1 MLCITFCLLVYQVLS
16 KGGSTPQCTVLF
28 SIRDSNIADVSSSG
42 LLDAQNLGT
51 TTVLGQAVGQ
61 DPETGETIIY
71 SQVRIHLYTEKWN
84 LLWHLPYD
92 LCHILASISV
102 IKNTCRF
109 LFIWMIFLR
118 FKILTLKMLFLLG
131 WSDGECDRV
140 TWSADPFSLV
150 SHADRN

>member
-1 MLCITFCLLVYQVLS
+1 MLCISFYFLVYQVLS

-71 SQVRIHLYTEKWN
+71 SQVGIHLYSSYTYCE
-84 LLWHLPYD
+84 
-92 LCHILASISV
+92 
-102 IKNTCRF
+102 
-109 LFIWMIFLR
+109 
-118 FKILTLKMLFLLG
+118 LTLWPMPYISINFCNLK
-131 WSDGECDRV
+131 
-140 TWSADPFSLV
+140 
-150 SHADRN
+150 

>member
-1 MLCITFCLLVYQVLS
+1 MLCITFYLLFFQVLS

-71 SQVRIHLYTEKWN
+71 SQVGIHLYRSYTYCE
-84 LLWHLPYD
+84 
-92 LCHILASISV
+92 
-102 IKNTCRF
+102 
-109 LFIWMIFLR
+109 
-118 FKILTLKMLFLLG
+118 LTL
-131 WSDGECDRV
+131 
-140 TWSADPFSLV
+140 
-150 SHADRN
+150 

>member
-1 MLCITFCLLVYQVLS
+1 MPTTDSKHVCIYLLVYQVLS

-71 SQVRIHLYTEKWN
+71 SQVSIHLYTQEWN
-84 LLWHLPYD
+84 LL
-92 LCHILASISV
+92 
-102 IKNTCRF
+102 
-109 LFIWMIFLR
+109 
-118 FKILTLKMLFLLG
+118 
-131 WSDGECDRV
+131 
-140 TWSADPFSLV
+140 
-150 SHADRN
+150 

>member
-1 MLCITFCLLVYQVLS
+1 MLCISFYFLVYQVLS

-71 SQVRIHLYTEKWN
+71 SQVRIQLYR
-84 LLWHLPYD
+84 
-92 LCHILASISV
+92 S
-102 IKNTCRF
+102 
-109 LFIWMIFLR
+109 
-118 FKILTLKMLFLLG
+118 
-131 WSDGECDRV
+131 
-140 TWSADPFSLV
+140 
-150 SHADRN
+150 